1 MIHSNI
7 ITGKDV
13 ELGDSSSLNNVDL
26 GDKVTIGEHCTIFGS
41 EKNILTIGEGSLVG
55 SRSILNG
62 YSAKLSI
69 GKRCSIGSFCHFIV
83 DTGPTASEYLLKK
96 YPILEAPISVGDD
109 CIIGHGSMVIA
120 GVSIGD
126 RVLVHP
132 KSFVN
137 SDIPSYSI
145 VAGSPA
151 KVIGKIEK

>member
-1 MIHSNI
+1 
-7 ITGKDV
+7 
-13 ELGDSSSLNNVDL
+13 
-26 GDKVTIGEHCTIFGS
+26 
-41 EKNILTIGEGSLVG
+41 
-55 SRSILNG
+55 
-62 YSAKLSI
+62 
-69 GKRCSIGSFCHFIV
+69 
-83 DTGPTASEYLLKK
+83 
-96 YPILEAPISVGDD
+96 VGDD